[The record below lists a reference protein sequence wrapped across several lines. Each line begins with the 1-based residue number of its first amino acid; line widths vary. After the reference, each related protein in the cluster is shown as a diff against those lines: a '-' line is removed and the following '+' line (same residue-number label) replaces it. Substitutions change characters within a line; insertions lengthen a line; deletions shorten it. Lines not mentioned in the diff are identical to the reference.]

1 MRRVAITLLVI
12 LTFGCLSAVYV
23 AHAEVSSNPFDE
35 TYVLNDL
42 NGAEINGK
50 IFDVADYPQSDGG
63 EVRLLEF
70 VEWEFSTKF
79 EYRYSYGLYFY
90 LYNPSVKSIAPS
102 ELNKVQMAVE
112 YKEGKPIKYG
122 KYGLKLLSESVD
134 KLFYKFKVLD
144 VSDIYARVVVDNERH
159 YDISGIEV
167 MYEGA
172 TNAAEFNVGGSWR
185 YTGYA
190 KGMAYESEE
199 ESTLVSRSD
208 KLQTVVLDDLKFTY
222 YRTWRNLVGTIAD
235 QLTSVYFSVDK
246 SLTKDYDDLYSIQ
259 AECWQYLTSPIFCLY
274 DKYIFGENAA
284 LVDYAELYSTLMKQ
298 RGVDQK
304 RNGEWL
310 AWDAISAGGGETYMT
325 TYNIKPVPTENVME
339 LKVLSWLFQMSKK
352 EDFTIGHETLSRYM
366 KEYSEQFGKDVQG
379 KYSKDLFSDKYYS
392 WWLGYPTVEK
402 AGYMPIDI
410 SCDDTFTLVGSSR
423 KASFWDYLTFG
434 ATFDKSESEP
444 LCPIV
449 AVEYADIKGMSDSD
463 VSEKYLVA
471 ERDVAEFRQSVK
483 AASSKG
489 KVTYLFRFDTSTY
502 VNEGFSY
509 KNYGVVGYMAQEMAY
524 LDFDII
530 SLGYRKNGVVTM
542 IPVVN
547 SPIDI
552 VPTVEPGQDVDDWLS
567 GLGNKGYKVLPVL
580 MAVVLMFAVVWL
592 TVRLVKDSK
601 G

>member
-1 MRRVAITLLVI
+1 MRRVAITLLVM

-23 AHAEVSSNPFDE
+23 AQAEVSSNPFDE

-63 EVRLLEF
+63 EARLLEF

-90 LYNPSVKSIAPS
+90 LYNPSGKAITPS

-112 YKEGKPIKYG
+112 YEDGKPIRYG

-144 VSDIYARVVVDNERH
+144 VSDIYARVVVGSERH

-172 TNAAEFNVGGSWR
+172 TNATEFSIGGSWT

-190 KGMAYESEE
+190 KGMAYESET

-208 KLQTVVLDDLKFTY
+208 KLQTVVLGDLKFTY

-246 SLTKDYDDLYSIQ
+246 SLATDYDDLYSIQ
-259 AECWQYLTSPIFCLY
+259 AECWKYLTSPIFCLY
-274 DKYIFGENAA
+274 DKHIFGENAA
-284 LVDYAELYSTLMKQ
+284 LVDYAELYSKLMKQ

-325 TYNIKPVPTENVME
+325 TYNIKPVPAENVME

-352 EDFTIGHETLSRYM
+352 EDFAVGHETLLRYM
-366 KEYSEQFGKDVQG
+366 KEYSEQFGKNVQG

-392 WWLGYPTVEK
+392 WWLGYKTVEK
-402 AGYMPIDI
+402 TGYIMKYIEKSGERIVYSKGLPQFYVLDI
-410 SCDDTFTLVGSSR
+410 NEEDVVCRMGMEDKKLLLFDDFVVYKDCSPLG
-423 KASFWDYLTFG
+423 KASKETL
-434 ATFDKSESEP
+434 
-444 LCPIV
+444 
-449 AVEYADIKGMSDSD
+449 
-463 VSEKYLVA
+463 
-471 ERDVAEFRQSVK
+471 
-483 AASSKG
+483 
-489 KVTYLFRFDTSTY
+489 
-502 VNEGFSY
+502 
-509 KNYGVVGYMAQEMAY
+509 AQM
-524 LDFDII
+524 
-530 SLGYRKNGVVTM
+530 
-542 IPVVN
+542 
-547 SPIDI
+547 
-552 VPTVEPGQDVDDWLS
+552 PTE
-567 GLGNKGYKVLPVL
+567 N
-580 MAVVLMFAVVWL
+580 
-592 TVRLVKDSK
+592 
-601 G
+601 